1 MPKDKLVLDQDRDG
15 RWLIGWYLA
24 EDEDIGACLGEGHPH
39 STDSKD
45 ENDIASRAA
54 FEAGPCTVYSD
65 GYRWE
70 SRADV
75 HRALR
80 AANAALADAR
90 SKVPLPDWAKQAL
103 AAGWKMPKGW
113 KPC

>member
-1 MPKDKLVLDQDRDG
+1 MSKDKLVLDEDRG
-15 RWLIGWYLA
+15 GWVISWYLA
-24 EDEDIGACLGEGHPH
+24 DIGDVGATLGEGSPEAN
-39 STDSKD
+39 SKD
-45 ENDIASRAA
+45 EHDIASLAA
-54 FEAGPCTVYSD
+54 KAAAPPSAVSFN

-70 SRADV
+70 SRADAQK
-75 HRALR
+75 ALR

-113 KPC
+113 KP

>member
-1 MPKDKLVLDQDRDG
+1 MPKDKLVLDQNRDG

-24 EDEDIGACLGEGHPH
+24 EDEDIGMYLGEGHPH
-39 STDSKD
+39 SADSKD
-45 ENDIASRAA
+45 EHDIASRAA
-54 FEAGPCTVYSD
+54 FEAGPCTTYSD
-65 GYRWE
+65 SYRWE
-70 SRADV
+70 SRADA

-80 AANAALADAR
+80 AANAALTDAR